1 MLQVKNAG
9 NVVPALSAMVD
20 ASMIGSS
27 DAAKLTAFV
36 QQAQQGEDGEEQPGA
51 PAAAVYESKSG
62 GVVDVLQ
69 DLTEKAETELD
80 DARKKETTAVHNFE
94 MAAQSLEDEIKFAKK
109 DMDEAK
115 KSIASSQEK
124 KSTAEGDLETTSKEL
139 AADIESKST
148 LHHDCMTKAA
158 DFEAET
164 KSRGEELTALATA
177 KKVIEEA
184 TSLAQVSLVQ
194 LRRFKLSSGAD
205 LANFEA

>member
-94 MAAQSLEDEIKFAKK
+94 MLEQSLSDEIKFANK

-115 KSIASSQEK
+115 KSIAASAEK
-124 KSTAEGDLETTSKEL
+124 KSTADGDMETTSKEL
-139 AADIESKST
+139 ATDVEAKST

-164 KSRGEELTALATA
+164 KSRGEELTALASA
-177 KKVIEEA
+177 KKVIQEA
-184 TSLAQVSLVQ
+184 TALNQVSLVQ
-194 LRRFKLSSGAD
+194 VARSKLASQVD
-205 LANFEA
+205 LD